1 MEHCAVAYEQNIFG
15 DESEMMLQ
23 WFGSQYFNQTM
34 LMQTDV
40 LPIHEDSSNNS
51 SPNLEFYNVD
61 SYNLYESNPINS
73 SFLSSLGYDE
83 YQQGMECMPEDQ
95 HAMSYLNVGA
105 DQQYVSQVFINEAVE
120 TGNVVQPKGKRK
132 LQINCCEK
140 ETNDDSDQIS
150 NNVSRKKSRSS
161 VRAPRRAKNSKEE
174 SSQGESSSCSSE
186 DEMNGESNANYNSKK
201 GGKSKAG
208 QGSATDPQSLYAR
221 KRREKINQRLR
232 ILQNLVPNG
241 TKVDISTML
250 EEAVQYV
257 KFLQMQIKLLSSDDL
272 WMYAPLAYNGVNINI
287 DLSICQQQ
295 C

>member
-1 MEHCAVAYEQNIFG
+1 MEHCAVAYEQHISG

-34 LMQTDV
+34 LMQADM

-73 SFLSSLGYDE
+73 SFLPSLGYDV
-83 YQQGMECMPEDQ
+83 YQQGMECMPEDE

-105 DQQYVSQVFINEAVE
+105 DQQYASQVLTNEAVQ

-132 LQINCCEK
+132 LQINCSEK

-161 VRAPRRAKNSKEE
+161 VRAPRKAKISKEE

-186 DEMNGESNANYNSKK
+186 DEMNGESNANYNLKK
-201 GGKSKAG
+201 DGKSKAG
-208 QGSATDPQSLYAR
+208 RGSATDPQSLYAR

-295 C
+295 S